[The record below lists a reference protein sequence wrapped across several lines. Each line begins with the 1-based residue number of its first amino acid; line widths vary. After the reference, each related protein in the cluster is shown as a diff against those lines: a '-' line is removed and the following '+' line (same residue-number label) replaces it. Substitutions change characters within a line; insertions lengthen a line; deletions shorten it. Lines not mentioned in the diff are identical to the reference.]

1 MGEGVRSKPAQIVS
15 HTGLQLIRFHYHFS
29 LSAPLDLPI
38 LGPEFLGIPISR
50 LALPPPQHILGCKP
64 FPLFYLST
72 RSHLLVF
79 QKFTEG
85 CCRLL
90 NTPPHPL
97 PLLIAIL
104 SLFLLLHQLFW
115 LSRVLGGVG
124 AKLNGQPF
132 LNFLAISFM
141 WRSRWTF
148 FVTVFCREQEGTQ
161 SLMPW
166 SKTYAYFQLM
176 CIFFQQEDLSKEC
189 VT

>member
-1 MGEGVRSKPAQIVS
+1 MGPSKCQNENIQVTTPVLSFRMGEGVRGKPAQIVS

-50 LALPPPQHILGCKP
+50 LALPPSQHILGCKP

-115 LSRVLGGVG
+115 LSGVLARVG
-124 AKLNGQPF
+124 AKLNGQPY
-132 LNFLAISFM
+132 LNFLTISFM
-141 WRSRWTF
+141 
-148 FVTVFCREQEGTQ
+148 
-161 SLMPW
+161 
-166 SKTYAYFQLM
+166 
-176 CIFFQQEDLSKEC
+176 
-189 VT
+189 